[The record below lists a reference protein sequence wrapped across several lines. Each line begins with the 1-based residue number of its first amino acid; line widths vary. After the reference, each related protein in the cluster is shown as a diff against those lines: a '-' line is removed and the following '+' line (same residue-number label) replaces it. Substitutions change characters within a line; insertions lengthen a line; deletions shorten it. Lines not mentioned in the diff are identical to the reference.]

1 MPSKIRIVK
10 GQLEEELTLR
20 GILAAGV
27 DEVGRGC
34 LAGPVVAAC
43 VVLNYQALVK
53 LNKKTREKI
62 RDSKT
67 LSPKQRS
74 EQIQCIQAIAVDHAI
89 GDASVSEIEEFGIVN
104 ATFMAMNR
112 AITKMKCSI
121 GMLLVDGHLPI
132 RNQSLPQK
140 AIIKGDSLCYAIA
153 AASILAKEYRDQ
165 HMREQSELYPAYGFA
180 HHVGYGTAAHL
191 DALKTA
197 GICPLHRRNFSPIR
211 EMVGLS

>member
-1 MPSKIRIVK
+1 MPPKFRIVK

-43 VVLNYQALVK
+43 VVLDYKALVK
-53 LNKKTREKI
+53 LDRKTRDKI

-67 LSPKQRS
+67 LSPKQRA
-74 EQIQCIQAIAVDHAI
+74 EQIQFIHAVAIDHAI
-89 GDASVSEIEEFGIVN
+89 GEAAVSEIEEFGILN

-121 GMLLVDGHLPI
+121 GMLLVDGHIPI
-132 RNQSLPQK
+132 RNQTLPQK
-140 AIIKGDSLCYAIA
+140 TIIKGDSLCYAIA

-165 HMREQSELYPAYGFA
+165 HMREQSKIYPAYGFA
-180 HHVGYGTAAHL
+180 NHVGYGTAAHL
-191 DALKTA
+191 DALKTV

-211 EMVGLS
+211 EMAL